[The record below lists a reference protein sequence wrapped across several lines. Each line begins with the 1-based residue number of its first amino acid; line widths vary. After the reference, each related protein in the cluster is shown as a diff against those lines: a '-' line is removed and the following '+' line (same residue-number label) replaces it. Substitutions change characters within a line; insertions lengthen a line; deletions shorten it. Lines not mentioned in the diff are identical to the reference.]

1 MDLVTLTSQRL
12 DAEAY
17 TTAEIISQYAEIGLR
32 TVNNRINQYKDDLME
47 FGMLRFSTI
56 NVQNYPADAHKSITN

>member
-1 MDLVTLTSQRL
+1 MNDLVTLTSQRL
-12 DAEAY
+12 DAEIY

-56 NVQNYPADAHKSITN
+56 NV

>member
-1 MDLVTLTSQRL
+1 MNDLVALTSQRL
-12 DAEAY
+12 DADVY

-56 NVQNYPADAHKSITN
+56 NVQN

>member
-1 MDLVTLTSQRL
+1 MNDLVTLTSQRL
-12 DAEAY
+12 DAEIY

-56 NVQNYPADAHKSITN
+56 NVQN